1 MGMTLTTLH
10 FYKLDRSEVEPNID
24 STDLIRDLNAP
35 WLSVLPTN
43 DSPIDDMHRLVK
55 LAKLLTKNNDAAAL
69 LFYYFDDDSF
79 SCGLFRGG
87 KKTAECKS
95 IEPSWARFGK
105 TLDAFFADDLASK
118 AFRYAAK
125 CQNLEEQWRLLEEC
139 VGTALYDL
147 QPDAPRRVV
156 RCNTL
161 VQEIK
166 AYNAALRKRPK
177 QYTLHELPRAEWPES
192 ARAKQALFE
201 LLRPDHF
208 QYDLHGPFFPPI
220 GQSLS
225 IPRQDS
231 LLTYGYPDQ
240 VNHRYRLLL
249 FDKQSGTFT
258 DRELPRGRYNDVI
271 WMTPEGNLVVF
282 FHHIL
287 YEHIEQ
293 NSWGRCS
300 GKGFVL
306 CLDKEGNEV
315 WRFTPDLEEYHLY
328 YAHTSEEGIITLYST
343 HDTTAIW
350 QIDGRTGKVL
360 QDRQIPGEYE
370 LVTLNYVDAL
380 DGFIYATR
388 EKKDLVILDS
398 KLEEKIRWSN
408 YPGNQYIQRENLCST
423 ILWDHNMYI
432 NPRSVLLFNL
442 QDGTNKKLWLE
453 LPAFV
458 HAMLPNGNILATNE
472 KMNSVIIF
480 DNNGQVA
487 ARFTLKGRFCEVFS
501 EDSQTYIVEEQGPNI
516 NGFYYDSL
524 SDETS
529 IHISRLEP
537 VT

>member
-1 MGMTLTTLH
+1 M
-10 FYKLDRSEVEPNID
+10 
-24 STDLIRDLNAP
+24 
-35 WLSVLPTN
+35 
-43 DSPIDDMHRLVK
+43 
-55 LAKLLTKNNDAAAL
+55 
-69 LFYYFDDDSF
+69 
-79 SCGLFRGG
+79 
-87 KKTAECKS
+87 
-95 IEPSWARFGK
+95 
-105 TLDAFFADDLASK
+105 
-118 AFRYAAK
+118 
-125 CQNLEEQWRLLEEC
+125 
-139 VGTALYDL
+139 YDL

-166 AYNAALRKRPK
+166 ARNAALRKRPK
-177 QYTLHELPRAEWPES
+177 QYTLHELPRVEWPES

-231 LLTYGYPDQ
+231 LLTYGYLDQ

-258 DRELPRGRYNDVI
+258 DRELPRGTYNDVI

-282 FHHIL
+282 FYHIL

-293 NSWGRCS
+293 NSWGRSS

-306 CLDKEGNEV
+306 CLDKESNEV

-360 QDRQIPGEYE
+360 QDCQIPGECE

-472 KMNSVIIF
+472 KMNSIIIF